1 MGFLRDFEDGK
12 DEDFDENEG
21 PALEEKYMRLYMKI
35 GRDFVHK
42 DDLASILIEVIN
54 AIDPDIL
61 NTVDVYSTVAA
72 EDRAQEYREF
82 IRSGLDG
89 SKVYSDL
96 IDLSD
101 D

>member
-12 DEDFDENEG
+12 EDDFDENEG
-21 PALEEKYMRLYMKI
+21 PALEEKYMRMYMKM

-42 DDLASILIEVIN
+42 EDLASILIELIN

-61 NTVDVYSTVAA
+61 NTVDVWSSVSA
-72 EDRAQEYREF
+72 EDRAHEYRDLL
-82 IRSGLDG
+82 RSGQDG
-89 SKVYSDL
+89 SKIYKDL